1 MIITG
6 IKAENVLKYRSLNLE
21 SLPEKGVIAISGKNE
36 SGKSTIGETVCF
48 ALFGRTF
55 SLDSDELEKL
65 VFWGSGGCSVTLTFR
80 INDDHYV
87 IERFLDKEGNHSA
100 KFSRRSEED
109 LPIARGV
116 EGVADALF
124 MVLGYDYEEFVDS
137 FYLAQR
143 EITAPQPHSHT
154 VKAMAGIASLEFV
167 NEQFNEEI
175 AEQED
180 IATMSQF
187 RIEEIDTELEELAIQ
202 DGHLSALQDEL
213 ELVKAAETENTEKI
227 EKLKT
232 DTSSYRDALPDIQA
246 VRSSIGRNSTFRY
259 LLLLSALVFGGI
271 WAALTQ
277 FPEAEI
283 SKQLQQTISQELPAW
298 NEQHLQGTLY
308 LAAGLGV
315 LFVIVQLRL
324 FSLKSRLR
332 ELMLIPQQLAESLK
346 ASHERSVVLGDS
358 ILDRINNAVLDE
370 TEEFTQVMEQLET
383 GAIEAEST
391 DKDSQL
397 ITQDDTA
404 PDQEQEPVRPT
415 DGEINTVCERVLKA
429 NIKGGEV
436 EEVVE
441 RENDWIREENQRLQ
455 IQSTNLDRAIYDEEQ
470 RLKHA
475 GHLNDEKDSLD
486 ERLQDA
492 NGKVAVRTLANELL
506 AGANEHLSMQFN
518 NDVRDLVSRTLPLF
532 TEGRYEHLQI
542 DKDMV
547 VSVFSG
553 EKRDFLDLEEVSSGT
568 QRQIMLALRLA
579 LSQELVNRSV
589 EGEQFLFL
597 DEPFAFFDEARTKSS
612 LKVLPDLSD
621 EINQIFVVGQ
631 EFPEE
636 NMPEFD
642 RHIECFREVDTISI
656 V

>member
-1 MIITG
+1 MIITS
-6 IKAENVLKYRSLNLE
+6 IKAENVLKYRSLDLQA
-21 SLPEKGVIAISGKNE
+21 LPETGVIAISGKNE

-55 SLDSDELEKL
+55 SLASEELDKVVL
-65 VFWGSGGCSVTLTFR
+65 WASGGCSVSLTFR
-80 INDDHYV
+80 INEDHYR

-100 KFSRRSEED
+100 KFSRLGEED

-167 NEQFNEEI
+167 NEQFDDEI

-187 RIEEIDTELEELAIQ
+187 RSDEIDAELTELAIKA
-202 DGHLSALQDEL
+202 GHLSALEDEL
-213 ELVKAAETENTEKI
+213 ELVKAAEAENIDKI
-227 EKLKT
+227 EKLKM
-232 DTSSYRDALPDIQA
+232 DTSSYKDAFPDIQA
-246 VRSSIGRNSTFRY
+246 IRGSISRSSAFRY

-277 FPEAEI
+277 FPEVDI
-283 SKQLQQTISQELPAW
+283 SQQLQQLIERELPAW
-298 NEQHLQGTLY
+298 DEQHLQGTLY

-315 LFVIVQLRL
+315 LFVFVQLRL
-324 FSLKSRLR
+324 FSLKSKLR
-332 ELMLIPQQLAESLK
+332 ELMLIAQQLAESLK
-346 ASHERSVVLGDS
+346 SSHERTVVLGDS
-358 ILDRINNAVLDE
+358 LLNHVPQSAD
-370 TEEFTQVMEQLET
+370 EEFSQVMEQLES
-383 GAIEAEST
+383 GVLEADASELVSA
-391 DKDSQL
+391 SL
-397 ITQDDTA
+397 EMETA
-404 PDQEQEPVRPT
+404 SEVEEEVSVRPT
-415 DGEINTVCERVLKA
+415 DGEINVVCDRVLSA
-429 NIKGGEV
+429 NIKGADV
-436 EEVVE
+436 EEVVD
-441 RENDWIREENQRLQ
+441 RENNWTREENQRLQ
-455 IQSTNLDRAIYDEEQ
+455 IQATSLDRAIYDEKQ

-475 GHLNDEKDSLD
+475 GHLNDEMESLR
-486 ERLQDA
+486 ERMQGA
-492 NGKVAVRTLANELL
+492 RAKIAVRTLANDLL
-506 AGANEHLSMQFN
+506 AGANEHLSTQFN

-542 DKDMV
+542 DKNMV

-612 LKVLPDLSD
+612 LKVLSELSD
-621 EINQIFVVGQ
+621 QINQIFVVAQ
-631 EFPEE
+631 DFPEE
-636 NMPEFD
+636 NMPDFAL
-642 RHIECFREVDTISI
+642 HIECFREIDTIAFS
-656 V
+656 